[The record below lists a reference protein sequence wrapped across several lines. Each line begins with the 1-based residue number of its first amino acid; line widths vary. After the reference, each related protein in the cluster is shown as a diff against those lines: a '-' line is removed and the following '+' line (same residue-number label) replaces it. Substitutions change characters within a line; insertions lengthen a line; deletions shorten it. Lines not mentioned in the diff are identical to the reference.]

1 MSKVNKQLINDAIK
15 YSNLN
20 GIAAFEEPVA
30 QALQQDLKGIAGLKF
45 ERDNLGSIAVIKKS
59 KVKDAPTLAIYTH
72 MDEVGFMVTN
82 ISDRGFISF
91 APIGGWWGHV
101 VLAQK
106 LTITNS
112 KGKEYVGV
120 VGSTPPHLL
129 DANVRKNVL
138 GVDKMFLDLGV
149 DSKKEVEKLG
159 IQVGD
164 MITPTQETAFVSSA
178 NESRVIGKAHDNRIS
193 VVAGIDIMRKLADVE
208 LPVNFMLIGTTQE
221 EVGLRGARTSAHKW
235 TPDIG
240 IAIDVTFCY
249 HTPGMKPSKTKL
261 GSGPALSL
269 FDSYTVANKKLLDFI
284 KDVAKSN
291 KIEYTLD
298 TMTGGG
304 TDAGAVQLAKDG
316 VKALTISIPSRYM
329 HSHNSI
335 IDVNDVEQVSN
346 LVVEIAKSF
355 DKKKMEGIDFN

>member
-1 MSKVNKQLINDAIK
+1 MSKVNKQLVSDAIK

-20 GIAAFEEPVA
+20 GISAFEEPIA
-30 QALQQDLKGIAGLKF
+30 KAIKEDLSSIKGLKF

-82 ISDRGFISF
+82 ITSNGFIYF
-91 APIGGWWGHV
+91 TPIGGWWGHV

-120 VGSTPPHLL
+120 VGSMPPHLL
-129 DANVRKNVL
+129 DAAASKNVL
-138 GVDKMFLDLGV
+138 KIEQMFIDLGL
-149 DSKKEVEKLG
+149 DSKEEVDKLG

-164 MITPTQETAFVSSA
+164 MITPTQETAFTST
-178 NESRVIGKAHDNRIS
+178 NEDRVIGKAHDNRIS
-193 VVAGIDIMRKLADVE
+193 VVAGLEIMRRLADEE
-208 LPVNFMLIGTTQE
+208 LETNFILVGTTQE
-221 EVGLRGARTSAHKW
+221 EVGLRGARTSAYKW
-235 TPDIG
+235 TPDV
-240 IAIDVTFCY
+240 AFAVDVTFCY
-249 HTPGMKPSKTKL
+249 HTPGMKQSNTKL

-269 FDSYTVANKKLLDFI
+269 FDSYTI
-284 KDVAKSN
+284 SN
-291 KIEYTLD
+291 KNLIKQVKQVAEDNKIKYTVD
-298 TMTGGG
+298 SMTGGG

-316 VKALTISIPSRYM
+316 VKAMTISIPSRYM

-335 IDVNDVEQVSN
+335 IDVNDVSSVAD
-346 LVVEIAKSF
+346 LVVEFAKTF
-355 DKKKMEGIDFN
+355 NKKTLEGMTFK